1 MSDAVWQIV
10 LVIFLV
16 LLNGFFVAAEFAI
29 VKVRSTQIEQLL
41 DEGQPKAKRAKKLVD
56 NLDVYLSSTQLGIT
70 MASVL
75 LSMFGEKYISKLI
88 EPIFFRVN
96 PSIAPEV
103 VTWTAFIIAFSF
115 ITAIHVV
122 VGELM
127 PKSLAI
133 RRSLGTTMMIAPPLI
148 FFERVFSWAIGILN
162 GCANRLL
169 KFLFGIDPI
178 GSHEMV
184 HSAEEL
190 QMLVE
195 ESGRSKNV
203 TPTERDISINALE
216 LNDRVANDIM
226 TSRTEIVYLDAGK
239 SFEENMKTAMDSK
252 HTRFPIR
259 EGSLDNV
266 PGIVHIKDILAII
279 KDPRPDILKIARP
292 ALFIPEMQPLDE
304 ILKTFLSRHAHM
316 ALVVDEN
323 GVLTGMLT
331 LDDVL
336 EELVGEIQD
345 EFDTTEERFITVAD
359 GEYIVEGKL
368 PLYELAERTDLEI
381 EKQNVSTIGG
391 YITTVLG
398 RLPHEGEHVI
408 LEAYG
413 YDALVTKTDGRRV
426 VQAKLKRRD
435 PQDQKEAPEAGTLS
449 EVKS

>member
-1 MSDAVWQIV
+1 
-10 LVIFLV
+10 
-16 LLNGFFVAAEFAI
+16 
-29 VKVRSTQIEQLL
+29 
-41 DEGQPKAKRAKKLVD
+41 
-56 NLDVYLSSTQLGIT
+56 
-70 MASVL
+70 MASVA

-96 PSIAPEV
+96 PNISSEL
-103 VTWTAFIIAFSF
+103 VTWTAFIIAFSI

-133 RRSLGTTMMIAPPLI
+133 RRSLGTTMMIATPLI
-148 FFERVFSWAIGILN
+148 WFERVFSWAIRILN
-162 GCANRLL
+162 GAANRLL
-169 KFLFGIDPI
+169 KFFFGIDPV
-178 GSHEMV
+178 GSHEIV

-226 TSRTEIVYLDAGK
+226 TSRTEIVYLDAGRT
-239 SFEENMKTAMDSK
+239 FEENMKTAMESK

-266 PGIVHIKDILAII
+266 PGIVHIKDLLAII

-345 EFDTTEERFITVAD
+345 EFDTTEDRFVQVAD
-359 GEYIVEGKL
+359 GEYVVEGKL
-368 PLYELAERTDLEI
+368 PLYELAELTDLEI

-398 RLPHEGEHVI
+398 RLPLEGERVL
-408 LEAYG
+408 LEAHG
-413 YDALVTKTDGRRV
+413 YEALVTKTDGRRV
-426 VQAKLKRRD
+426 IQA
-435 PQDQKEAPEAGTLS
+435 TLTRVPSQEEKDLTEMETAS
-449 EVKS
+449 EVKP